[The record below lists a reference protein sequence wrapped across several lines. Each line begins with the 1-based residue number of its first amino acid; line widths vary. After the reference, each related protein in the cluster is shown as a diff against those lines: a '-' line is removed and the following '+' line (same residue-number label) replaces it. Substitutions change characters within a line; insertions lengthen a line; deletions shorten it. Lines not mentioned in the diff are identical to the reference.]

1 MHANPCFAGGYAEA
15 SSNADKRGD
24 KIDFVIKD
32 NSNMSFSVGIVGL
45 PNVGK
50 STLFNALTR
59 GKQALA
65 ANYSFATIDPN
76 VGVVEVPD
84 ERLQKLAE
92 VSKSK
97 KIIPT
102 TIEFVDIAGLV
113 KGASEGEG
121 LGNKFLSHI
130 REVDA
135 IAQVVR
141 AFSDSNVIHVHN
153 RVDPKDDAAIINTE
167 LAIADLQ
174 TVEKSLDNARRNSKG
189 AGAKEWAPKVAVL
202 EKVFNQLQQGLPAR
216 LLDLNDEEKLVV
228 RDLHLLTMKPMLYVV
243 NTDEEI
249 KKTINQEIKVDD
261 KAPHIYVSAKL
272 EAELADL
279 SPDEAKQ
286 YLKELGAEQ
295 TGLDKLISAGYQLLG
310 LITFLTSGEPET
322 RAWTVKKGTKAPDA
336 AGVIHTDFVKGFVK
350 ADVVNW
356 KDFVEAG
363 GWSKLK
369 ETGKMKLEGKEY
381 VVKDGDVIEFKHG

>member
-1 MHANPCFAGGYAEA
+1 
-15 SSNADKRGD
+15 
-24 KIDFVIKD
+24 
-32 NSNMSFSVGIVGL
+32 MSLSIGIVGL

-59 GKQALA
+59 SHQALA
-65 ANYSFATIDPN
+65 ANYPFATIDPN

-84 ERLQKLAE
+84 ERLAKLAA

-130 REVDA
+130 REVNA
-135 IAQVVR
+135 IVQVVR
-141 AFSDSNVIHVHN
+141 GFTDPNVLHVHN
-153 RVDPKDDAAIINTE
+153 RVDPKEDAAIVNTE
-167 LAIADLQ
+167 LTLADLQ
-174 TVEKSLDNARRNSKG
+174 TVEKRLKSAKTSAKG
-189 AGAKEWAPKVAVL
+189 AGAKEFQSHVDAFQ
-202 EKVFNQLQQGLPAR
+202 KVFDQLQTGEPAR
-216 LLDLNDEEKLVV
+216 NLDFTEDELHLVK
-228 RDLHLLTMKPMLYVV
+228 DLQLLTMKPVLYVV
-243 NTDEEI
+243 NIDE
-249 KKTINQEIKVDD
+249 D
-261 KAPHIYVSAKL
+261 KAGTPSPSQATVDTTSSHIYISAKL

-279 SPDEAKQ
+279 STEEAAA
-286 YLKELGAEQ
+286 YLKELGITE
-295 TGLDKLISAGYQLLG
+295 TGLDKLILAGYKLLN

-322 RAWTVKKGTKAPDA
+322 RAWTVKAGAKAPDA
-336 AGVIHTDFVKGFVK
+336 AGVIHTDFIKGFVK

-356 KDFVEAG
+356 QDFVNLG

-369 ETGKMKLEGKEY
+369 ESGKMRLEGKEY
-381 VVKDGDVIEFKHG
+381 IMQDGDVVYFHISS